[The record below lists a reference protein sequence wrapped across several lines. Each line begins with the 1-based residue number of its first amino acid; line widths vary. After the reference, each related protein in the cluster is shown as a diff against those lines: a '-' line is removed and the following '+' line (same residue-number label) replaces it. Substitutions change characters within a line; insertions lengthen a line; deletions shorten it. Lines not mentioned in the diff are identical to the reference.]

1 MEAVRTDRVVVVGL
15 GYVGIRI
22 AHEAVMAGLSVHG
35 YDTDRERV
43 DLLNSGRSYV
53 DDLSDPDVAAMLA
66 LGFEAS
72 SEPGV
77 LASATA
83 VVVCVPTPLRADRTP
98 DLAAVRTAARTIA
111 PFLRAD
117 VLVSLESTTY
127 PGTTEEVF
135 RPLLETGGLTAGED
149 FSLVYSPERI
159 DPGNRRFGLRNT
171 PKIIGGLTPQCAEHA
186 ARVYGKIVDRT
197 VFTAGPREAEM
208 AKLLENT
215 YRNVNIALVNE
226 LAMSC
231 EALGIDVWDVVSAA
245 ATKPFGFESFRP
257 GPGVGGHCIPVDP
270 RYLSHWAR
278 TSGRRL
284 GVVEAADEVNTGM
297 PAYLAG
303 RLERSLRERGLPLRE
318 ASVLLLGVTYKAD
331 IADTRETP
339 AAPLV
344 RILRERGARP
354 HFHDP
359 HLSEWSV
366 DGVPVAPADLDG
378 QLSTMDVVVLLQPHA
393 AYDVDDVCARS
404 RAVFDAHGVSR
415 SPNAVAL

>member
-1 MEAVRTDRVVVVGL
+1 METAQNDRVVVVGL

-22 AHEAVMAGLSVHG
+22 AHEAVMAGLSVRG
-35 YDTDRERV
+35 YDTAGDRV

-53 DDLSDPDVAAMLA
+53 DDLSDFDIDVMRS

-72 SEPGV
+72 SEPEV
-77 LASATA
+77 LAGATA

-98 DLAAVRTAARTIA
+98 DLAAVRAAARSIA

-117 VLVSLESTTY
+117 MLVSLESTTY

-135 RPLLETGGLTAGED
+135 RPLLETTGLTAGED

-159 DPGNRRFGLRNT
+159 DPGNREFGLRNT

-186 ARVYGKIVDRT
+186 ARIYGKIVDRT

-231 EALGIDVWDVVSAA
+231 DALGIDVWDVVSAA

-270 RYLSHWAR
+270 RYLTHWAR
-278 TSGRRL
+278 ASGRRL
-284 GVVEAADEVNTGM
+284 SIVEAADEVNTGM
-297 PAYLAG
+297 PDYLAR
-303 RLERSLRERGLPLRE
+303 RLERSLREHDLPVE
-318 ASVLLLGVTYKAD
+318 GTSVLLLGVTYKAD

-344 RILRERGARP
+344 RSLRERGIRP

-359 HLSEWSV
+359 HLAEWSV
-366 DGVPVAPADLDG
+366 DGIPVAPADLGED
-378 QLSTMDVVVLLQPHA
+378 LSTMDVVVLLQPHVE
-393 AYDVDDVCARS
+393 YDVDDICARS
-404 RAVFDAHGVSR
+404 RLVFDAHGVTR